1 MRKLVHLILFLS
13 FYTAAQAQ
21 VAVVDSFKREIAKA
35 VTIKEKFTLTGQ
47 LSRVLMNVDL
57 AEADRYG
64 LQLIEMAEASRDR
77 SLMVRAQ
84 LINGERYSYLA
95 GKKENLE
102 RSISYYNKGLDM
114 AKSNKLDTLIVSAY
128 LSLSEINRFIPDA
141 AKALAYCNQANSYT
155 GLIKDDSLTARV
167 HFEYGMVYVSSN
179 EKLLAL
185 RNFMTG
191 LRIAEEI
198 DNPILL
204 RSGYTRL
211 SGFYAT
217 IDDIDKAIDYQVKA
231 QKVLDRIHTGQVKY
245 TKVQD
250 LNTLGD
256 LYASKK
262 NYELARNY
270 YEKALAAADSL
281 KFDPMKS
288 MTYQNIIK
296 NYILSNEPQKA
307 LNYFNEHPLLKTYLE
322 SLGFGHFVDLS
333 YGNIYAN
340 LGKYDSAKYYY
351 NKVAAFFGA
360 GVNTG
365 NQFEYAYQLGKLYKA
380 TGETD
385 RSISYFLQAKEMAD
399 KTGNLDAMSIAA
411 KMLDS
416 VYQQKGNYKEAIRYG
431 EMNAKYKDSLIT
443 LGKEKDLMQVEAA
456 DEQQRQTR
464 LEKEKE
470 ETKRRRNNIQYLG
483 IVFGIIGLFVGLV
496 ILGMFKVSAGVIK
509 AIGFFVFI
517 MLFEFVFLVFKKN
530 IYSITHG
537 EPWKDLAFMIGLAAL
552 LVPLHH
558 WIEHKV
564 LHYLT
569 SHNRLTSAG
578 HHIKTKFFNRTKPKE
593 Q

>member
-1 MRKLVHLILFLS
+1 MRKLVYLSLLFTI
-13 FYTAAQAQ
+13 YTSAQAQ
-21 VAVVDSFKREIAKA
+21 PAVIDSFKREIAKA
-35 VTIKEKFTLTGQ
+35 VTLKEKLTLTGQ
-47 LSRVLMNVDL
+47 LSRVLMNVNI
-57 AEADRYG
+57 AESDKYG

-77 SLMVRAQ
+77 SLMVKAQ
-84 LINGERYSYLA
+84 LVNGERYSYLA
-95 GKKENLE
+95 GKKENME
-102 RSISYYNKGLDM
+102 KAISYYNKGLEM
-114 AKSNKLDTLIVSAY
+114 ARANKLDTLIVSAY

-141 AKALAYCNQANSYT
+141 AKALAYCNQAYSYT
-155 GLIKDDSLTARV
+155 GLLNDDSLTAKV
-167 HFEYGMVYVSSN
+167 HFEYGMVYVLSN

-185 RNFMTG
+185 RNFMAG
-191 LRIAEEI
+191 LRLAEDI
-198 DNPILL
+198 DNPSLL

-211 SGFYAT
+211 SGFYST

-231 QKVLDRIHTGQVKY
+231 QKVLDRIHTGQVPYIKI
-245 TKVQD
+245 QD
-250 LNTLGD
+250 LNTIGD
-256 LYASKK
+256 LYAAKK
-262 NYELARNY
+262 NYVLARTY

-288 MTYQNIIK
+288 MTYRSIIN
-296 NYILSNEPQKA
+296 NYIASNEPQKA
-307 LNYFNEHPLLKTYLE
+307 LDYFNQHSLLKTYLQT
-322 SLGFGHFVDLS
+322 LGFGHFVDLS
-333 YGNIYAN
+333 YGNIYVK

-351 NKVAAFFGA
+351 DKVAGFFGT

-365 NQFEYAYQLGKLYKA
+365 NQFEYAYQLGMLYKA

-385 RSISYFLQAKEMAD
+385 KSISYFLQAKQMAD
-399 KTGNLDAMSIAA
+399 KTGNLDAMSMAA
-411 KMLDS
+411 QMLDS
-416 VYQQKGNYKEAIRYG
+416 VYQKKGNYQEAIRYG
-431 EMNAKYKDSLIT
+431 EMNAKYKDSLNT

-456 DEQQRQTR
+456 DEQQRQAR

-470 ETKRRRNNIQYLG
+470 EAKRRRNNIQYLG

-496 ILGMFKVSAGVIK
+496 ILGMFKVSAGLIR

-517 MLFEFVFLVFKKN
+517 MLFEFIFLVFKKN

-558 WIEHKV
+558 WMEHKV

-569 SHNRLTSAG
+569 SHNRLTAAG
-578 HHIKTKFFNRTKPKE
+578 RNLKDKLFRRTNVKE